1 VICYDERQQAERLC
15 AGGAG
20 PYRWVLLFK
29 PDADEFH
36 ALMTA
41 GGLRSKLILQMS

>member
-1 VICYDERQQAERLC
+1 MICFDEPQQAECLC
-15 AGGAG
+15 VGGAD
-20 PYRWVLLFK
+20 PYRWVLFK

-41 GGLRSKLILQMS
+41 GGLRSKLILQIS